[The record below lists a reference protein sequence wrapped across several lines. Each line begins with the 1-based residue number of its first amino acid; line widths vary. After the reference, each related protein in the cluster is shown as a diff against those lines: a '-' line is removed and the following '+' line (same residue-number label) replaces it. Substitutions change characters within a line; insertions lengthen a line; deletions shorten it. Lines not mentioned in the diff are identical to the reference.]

1 MIHQAG
7 KGFLV
12 RMRFYVRPLFQGR
25 YLIVTN
31 TVSGGVTLAL
41 GDIVSQTRDI
51 YKDQTRARDWKRTG
65 NMFIVGCSMG
75 PLMHV
80 WYNMLD
86 KILVGKAMSTV
97 LKKMML
103 DQIVAS
109 PALALWYFL
118 GMGHVEGNSLS
129 YAWADFKRKFLEL
142 MTMDFC
148 VWPVA
153 QMINFY
159 FLSPKYR
166 VVYINTVTLGW
177 DAYLSYIKHRDD
189 SLAAEQVS
197 ESSTVNVQQETL
209 LQSKPLE
216 EKA

>member
-1 MIHQAG
+1 MLHRAG
-7 KGFLV
+7 KEFLV

-25 YLIVTN
+25 YLMVTN
-31 TVSGGVTLAL
+31 TVSGGFTLAL
-41 GDIVSQTRDI
+41 GDVVAQTRDI
-51 YKDQTRARDWKRTG
+51 YKDPTRARDWRRTG

-75 PLMHV
+75 PIMHV

-97 LKKMML
+97 VMKMLL
-103 DQIVAS
+103 DQILAS
-109 PALALWYFL
+109 PALGLWYFL
-118 GMGHVEGNSLS
+118 GMGLVEGHTLS
-129 YAWADFKRKFLEL
+129 YAWVDFKRKFVEL
-142 MTMDFC
+142 LAVDWC

-177 DAYLSYIKHRDD
+177 DAYLSYLKHRDD
-189 SLAAEQVS
+189 SQATELVS
-197 ESSTVNVQQETL
+197 ENSTVNVQEKTL